1 MKTFEYKGY
10 DSAGRSCR
18 GLIEALD
25 VKEARE
31 KLAARSI
38 FAERVASVGGKASPA
53 FRPWREQLDLDARTM
68 LYRELGAL
76 LRAGLPLANALEVLI
91 AAPELGANRTHL
103 AGIRDRIR
111 EGTSLADA
119 VAHSTSAFSPFERA
133 VIEVGERSGSLEVAL
148 DRLARFLEEQQ
159 KIKDRIQTALI
170 YPAIVVTL
178 ALVIAVVMMGVM
190 IPRWSEQLAQF
201 NVKLPALTQWM
212 LAVGKWTLPVTV
224 ALLVLVCGAFLYLRK
239 KLKSDAE
246 IRIRWSRI
254 AFRIPLVR
262 RACSALVNLRFAR
275 TLSLLL
281 GGGVPLVDGV
291 GLAGRATGNPW
302 VSHLAE
308 HGAEALRHGKS
319 LADAIR
325 AIEPLSASLPGW
337 IQAGEA
343 SGKLEDLLENAAD
356 RYQQQWDRL
365 ITRAIGVLE
374 PVLILVVGLFVLLIA
389 LSILLPVMSLNQAMM

>member
-18 GLIEALD
+18 GLVEALD

-31 KLAARSI
+31 KLAARSV
-38 FAERVASVGGKASPA
+38 FAERVVAAGGKGSPA
-53 FRPWREQLDLDARTM
+53 FRPWRKQLDLDARTM

-91 AAPELGANRTHL
+91 AAPELGASRVHL

-111 EGTSLADA
+111 EGASLADA
-119 VAHSTSAFSPFERA
+119 AAHSAAAFSPFERA

-224 ALLVLVCGAFLYLRK
+224 ALLVLVCGAFLLLRR
-239 KLKSDAE
+239 KLKSDADM
-246 IRIRWSRI
+246 RIRWSRV

-262 RACSALVNLRFAR
+262 RAGSVLVNLRFAR

-281 GGGVPLVDGV
+281 GGGVTLVDGV
-291 GLAGRATGNPW
+291 GLAGRATGNAW
-302 VSHLAE
+302 VSHLSE
-308 HGAEALRHGKS
+308 RGAEALRHGKS

-343 SGKLEDLLENAAD
+343 SGKLEALLENAAD

-374 PVLILVVGLFVLLIA
+374 PVLILAVGLFVLLIA